1 MHSIILANIFRFGHP
16 EYFWFLLGI
25 PLFLG
30 LYIAYKWLAK
40 RRLKAF
46 GSPELV
52 HQLMPEYSASRA
64 SWKFLLILLAYLFLV
79 IAITD
84 PQYGSKVEKV
94 KRQGVELVIALDVS
108 NSMLA
113 EDIQP
118 NRLSRAKRAISK
130 LVDRLKNDRI
140 GLLVFAGDAYV
151 QVPVTNDFAA
161 TKMFLSAINTD
172 IVPVQG
178 TSIGAAIDLAIKSFS
193 TESDLEK
200 AIIIITDGEDHEANA
215 ITMAEAAKEQGI
227 AVHTLG
233 MGSPEGAPIP
243 IRKSNGQPVFQK
255 DEQGKVVVSKLNQK
269 MLQEIA
275 AAGGGEYVL
284 ANNTTIGLNTLFDYI
299 NQMEKKEIESRIY
312 TDYNHQYQY
321 PLALSILLIVIELL
335 LGTKKSK
342 WAKRFNLYKIK
353 A

>member
-1 MHSIILANIFRFGHP
+1 M
-16 EYFWFLLGI
+16 GI

-52 HQLMPEYSASRA
+52 HQLMPEYSVSRA

-215 ITMAEAAKEQGI
+215 IAMAEAAKEQGI

-243 IRKSNGQPVFQK
+243 IRKSSGQPVFQK

>member
-1 MHSIILANIFRFGHP
+1 MQQILLAKIFRFGHP
-16 EYFWFLLGI
+16 EYFWFLLGV

-30 LYIAYKWLAK
+30 LYIAYRWLAK
-40 RRLKAF
+40 RRVKTF
-46 GSPELV
+46 GKPELI
-52 HQLMPEYSASRA
+52 HQLMPEFSAGRA
-64 SWKFLLILLAYLFLV
+64 LWKFLLILLAYIFLV
-79 IAITD
+79 LAITD
-84 PQYGSKVEKV
+84 PQYGSKIEKV

-130 LVDRLKNDRI
+130 LVDRLQNDRI

-151 QVPVTNDFAA
+151 QVPITNDFAA
-161 TKMFLSAINTD
+161 TKLFLSAINTD
-172 IVPVQG
+172 IVPIQG
-178 TSIGAAIDLAIKSFS
+178 TSIGSAIELAMKSFS

-215 ITMAEAAKEQGI
+215 LEMAQAAKEQNI
-227 AVHTLG
+227 KVHTLG

-243 IRKSNGQPVFQK
+243 IRRSNGQPVFQK
-255 DEQGKVVVSKLNQK
+255 DQEGKVVVSKLNQK

-321 PLALSILLIVIELL
+321 PLALAIVIILLELL
-335 LGTKKSK
+335 IGTRKSR
-342 WAKRFNLYKIK
+342 WANRFNLFKIK

>member
-1 MHSIILANIFRFGHP
+1 METMLATIFRFGHP

-25 PLFLG
+25 PVLIGF
-30 LYIAYKWLAK
+30 YTASRWLSK
-40 RRLKAF
+40 RRLKTF
-46 GSPELV
+46 GDPTII
-52 HQLMPEYSASRA
+52 HQLMPDFSIQRTT
-64 SWKFLLILLAYLFLV
+64 WKFLLIVCTYSFLV
-79 IAITD
+79 FALTD

-94 KRQGVELVIALDVS
+94 KREGVELVIALDVS

-130 LVDRLKNDRI
+130 LVDRLSNDRI

-151 QVPVTNDFAA
+151 QVPVTDDFAA
-161 TKMFLSAINTD
+161 TKMFLSAISTD

-178 TSIGAAIDLAIKSFS
+178 TSIGAAIQLGIQSFS
-193 TESDLEK
+193 PESDLEK
-200 AIIIITDGEDHEANA
+200 AMIIITDGEDHEENA
-215 ITMAEAAKEQGI
+215 TEIAKQAKEQGI
-227 AVHTLG
+227 TIHTLG

-243 IRKSNGQPVFQK
+243 IRTVNGQPVFQK
-255 DEQGKVVVSKLNQK
+255 DKEGKVVVSKLNQR

-275 AAGGGEYVL
+275 AAGGGEYVH

-299 NQMEKKEIESRIY
+299 NQMEKKEMESRIY
-312 TDYNHQYQY
+312 SDYNHQYQY
-321 PLALSILLIVIELL
+321 PLALALLLIIIELL
-335 LGTKKSK
+335 IGNRKSK
-342 WAKRFNLYKIK
+342 WAKRLNIYKIK